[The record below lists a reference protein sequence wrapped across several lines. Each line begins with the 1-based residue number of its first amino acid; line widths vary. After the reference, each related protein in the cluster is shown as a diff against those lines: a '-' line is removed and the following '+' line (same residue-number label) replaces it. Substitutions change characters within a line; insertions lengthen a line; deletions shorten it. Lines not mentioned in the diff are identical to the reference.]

1 MGNMKLKLLA
11 ATILLSA
18 VIAGCA
24 GTAGNQKLSE
34 HTKESVT
41 QNITEGKTTQ
51 AQVKQLFGEPN
62 TTSFTDGG
70 NDVYNYAFSRAS
82 AQGVNYIPIV
92 NLFARG
98 FDVNTKTLAILFD
111 KDKIVVKY
119 TMSETQSQTKG
130 GVGQ

>member
-1 MGNMKLKLLA
+1 MKLKLITASFLVA
-11 ATILLSA
+11 LL
-18 VIAGCA
+18 IGCA
-24 GTAGNQKLSE
+24 GTAGNQKLADAS
-34 HTKESVT
+34 KESIT
-41 QNITEGKTTQ
+41 ANIVEGKTTQ
-51 AQVKQLFGEPN
+51 AQVKALFGEPN

-98 FDVNTKTLAILFD
+98 YDVNTKTLVILFN
-111 KDKIVVKY
+111 KDKIVSKY
-119 TMSETQSQTKG
+119 TLSETQSATKG